1 MSDFALDWLR
11 LREPA
16 DLAARSPALA
26 RSFAATLPRPL
37 RIADLGS
44 GSGANARALMPR
56 IGAEQDWILIDRDR
70 ALIAAQE
77 PEFTHWAR
85 RQGYPVLAGG
95 GRIAITVGAARWTA
109 ASMPLDLMSN
119 LAALD
124 RLDIHAVT
132 AAAFFDLVSA
142 EWLTRFVDVLARRRL
157 PLLAVLTV
165 DGVRDWLPVHDDDA
179 IVAAAFRHH
188 QARDK
193 GFGAALGGAA
203 ADALDQC
210 LVDRGFAVS
219 AASSAWRLGKNDR
232 LLLSA
237 LVDGEAGAA
246 CEAAPEQTD
255 VITAWRAA
263 RQATLADGGLAL
275 TVGHRDILA
284 LPG

>member
-16 DLAARSPALA
+16 DLAARSSALA
-26 RSFAATLPRPL
+26 RNFAAASPRPL

-56 IGAEQDWILIDRDR
+56 LAGDQDWILVDRDR
-70 ALIAAQE
+70 TLIAAQE

-85 RQGYPVLAGG
+85 RQGYPILAGG
-95 GRIAITVGAARWTA
+95 GRIAITVGASRWTA
-109 ASMPLDLMSN
+109 ASMPLDLAGN
-119 LAALD
+119 LAALN
-124 RLDIHAVT
+124 RLDIGAVT

-142 EWLTRFVDVLARRRL
+142 EWLTRFVDVLARRQL

-165 DGVRDWLPVHDDDA
+165 DGVRDWQPAHDADA
-179 IVAAAFRHH
+179 IVGDAFRHH
-188 QARDK
+188 QIRDK

-203 ADALDQC
+203 ADALDKC

-219 AASSAWRLGKNDR
+219 AAASPWRLGGRDHT
-232 LLLSA
+232 LLTA
-237 LVDGEAGAA
+237 LVAGEADAA
-246 CEAAPEQTD
+246 CEAAPGQAD
-255 VITAWRAA
+255 AIAAWRAA
-263 RQATLADGGLAL
+263 RLAALADGGLAL